1 MDDTR
6 RRRLKES
13 HCGVDRKLQK
23 DSLYDDDA
31 RLLHHRNKHRRK
43 EFNASLVAADWWLYC
58 TQQPGVFWCKSLG
71 LCRVGWW
78 VIVRGVVALVRVFA
92 FAMYRVG
99 LAAPQLNWVETWNNL
114 ELAIFT
120 GTRRATF
127 SLCLS
132 RGIGSLI
139 KIML

>member
-43 EFNASLVAADWWLYC
+43 EFNASLVAADCWLYC
-58 TQQPGVFWCKSLG
+58 TQQPGCFLGANLWGLCGTCGCGWVGSLG
-71 LCRVGWW
+71 VQG
-78 VIVRGVVALVRVFA
+78 VALVRTRVFV
-92 FAMYRVG
+92 FAMYRMG
-99 LAAPQLNWVETWNNL
+99 LVAAP
-114 ELAIFT
+114 
-120 GTRRATF
+120 
-127 SLCLS
+127 
-132 RGIGSLI
+132 
-139 KIML
+139 

>member
-1 MDDTR
+1 MVV
-6 RRRLKES
+6 LHS
-13 HCGVDRKLQK
+13 AAWGFLVQISGVV
-23 DSLYDDDA
+23 S
-31 RLLHHRNKHRRK
+31 
-43 EFNASLVAADWWLYC
+43 
-58 TQQPGVFWCKSLG
+58 GG
-71 LCRVGWW
+71 W